1 MTKPSVVA
9 TPYPQIN
16 AILQELLSGV
26 RAILGRRLVGLYLEG
41 SLGIG
46 DFDRD
51 KSDLDFVVVTDGEL
65 SAETFRDLKM
75 MHERIATGASKW
87 AKELEGS
94 YIPQRALRHDR
105 RPAALP
111 YIDRGST
118 LAMVYQESG
127 YWAIHRHMLREH
139 GVVLAGPP
147 PRALIEPVRPSDLR
161 EAVLGILHEWWM
173 PMLVDA
179 PLLQNSFYRCY
190 AILTMSR
197 MLYTLHHG
205 AIVSK
210 PVAAGWAQET
220 LDRRWTLLIRDAL
233 AWSRAMPP
241 DLNETLAYIRY
252 TCEYGDRIE
261 ASAERG

>member
-1 MTKPSVVA
+1 M
-9 TPYPQIN
+9 
-16 AILQELLSGV
+16 
-26 RAILGRRLVGLYLEG
+26 YLDG

-46 DFDRD
+46 DFDPD

-65 SAETFRDLKM
+65 SAETFRDLKT

-94 YIPQRALRHDR
+94 YISQRALRHDR
-105 RPAALP
+105 RPAAHP

-118 LAMVYQESG
+118 LAMVYHESG

-161 EAVLGILHEWWM
+161 EAVLDILHEWWM

-179 PLLQNSFYRCY
+179 PRLQNSFYRCY

-197 MLYTLHHG
+197 MLYTLRHG

-233 AWSRAMPP
+233 AWSRAVTP

-252 TCEYGDRIE
+252 TCEYGDHME
-261 ASAERG
+261 ASSIELGSPTLQ